1 VYPRKKPYISLI
13 LITLLLFSVH
23 FGCAGCKREPTSVD
37 KERKTAKKPV
47 YHVYQTIVKIPEELE
62 KITIYKDR
70 EKRVLYP
77 GDEYFQYLRECSEG
91 VFYSFEDIAPGIVD
105 EDSLKFQIERGETV
119 VILDYTHPLYFY
131 TLSDGK
137 REGMDPK
144 YDRDKR
150 VFFVVTGEDVRRME
164 ERREG
169 SAFYVGSGR
178 TMSVF
183 IADLPLITLRDMVNA
198 YWAKEGVK

>member
-1 VYPRKKPYISLI
+1 M
-13 LITLLLFSVH
+13 
-23 FGCAGCKREPTSVD
+23 
-37 KERKTAKKPV
+37 
-47 YHVYQTIVKIPEELE
+47 
-62 KITIYKDR
+62 
-70 EKRVLYP
+70 
-77 GDEYFQYLRECSEG
+77 RECSEG

-105 EDSLKFQIERGETV
+105 EDSLKFQIERGEIV
-119 VILDYTHPLYFY
+119 VILDYAHPLYFY

-137 REGMDPK
+137 RSGMDPK

-183 IADLPLITLRDMVNA
+183 IADLPLMTLRDMVNA
-198 YWAKEGVK
+198 YWAKEGLK